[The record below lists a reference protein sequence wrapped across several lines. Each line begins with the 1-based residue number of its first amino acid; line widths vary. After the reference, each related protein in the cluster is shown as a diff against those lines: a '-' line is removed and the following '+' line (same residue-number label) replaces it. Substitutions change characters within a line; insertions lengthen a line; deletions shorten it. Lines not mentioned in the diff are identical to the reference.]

1 MGYDYKSQ
9 QKIEQPDKTASS
21 STISPFKNAS
31 KFGNH
36 GMQCHEFVRRKVVRK
51 ANNVRNY

>member
-21 STISPFKNAS
+21 STISPLKNAS

-36 GMQCHEFVRRKVVRK
+36 GMQCYEFVRRKVVRK